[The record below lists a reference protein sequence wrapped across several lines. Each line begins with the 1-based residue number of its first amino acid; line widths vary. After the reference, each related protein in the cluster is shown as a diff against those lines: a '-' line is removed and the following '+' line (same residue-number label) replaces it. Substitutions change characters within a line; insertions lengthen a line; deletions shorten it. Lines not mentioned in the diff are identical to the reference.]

1 VNVSRP
7 SPPARGAGSNPPN
20 RFEHLTLERDA
31 DWDPEQDPLPRTQF
45 FRDRSSSILSYN
57 DSPDIGFE
65 VSLNPYRGCEHGC
78 IYCYAR
84 PTHEYLGFSSGLD
97 FETKIMVKEDAP
109 RLLRQELSALGWVPK
124 VIALSGVTD
133 PYQPVE
139 RRLKLTRAC
148 LEVLAE
154 FRNPVTIVTK
164 NNLVTRD
171 LNLLVEL
178 ADCQAAAV
186 FISVTTLDTELR
198 RILEP
203 RTSPPAAR
211 LATITALAKAG
222 IPTGVLVA
230 PVIPGLTDHEIPAI
244 IAAAAAAGA
253 SFAAHSILRLP
264 YAVAPLFEEWLT
276 RHVPGKKDK
285 VLHRIRALR
294 RGKLSNSEFGLRM
307 KGEGIFADQ
316 IARLFDV
323 ACRKAGWSG
332 REPELSTACFRRP
345 GGAQLEL
352 SLPQPA
358 GGAAASPERGASHVQ
373 TRKPQCAPGGARPA
387 REDPGTNRGTLA
399 EY

>member
-1 VNVSRP
+1 MKPSRSSAP
-7 SPPARGAGSNPPN
+7 TRGAGSNPPN
-20 RFEHLTLERDA
+20 RFEQIALERDA
-31 DWDPEQDPLPRTQF
+31 DRDPEQDTLPRTHF
-45 FRDRSSSILSYN
+45 FRDRSSSILSFN
-57 DSPDIGFE
+57 DSPDIGYE
-65 VSLNPYRGCEHGC
+65 ASLNPYRGCEHGC

-109 RLLRQELSALGWVPK
+109 KLLRQELSSPGWAPK

-139 RRLKLTRAC
+139 RRLRLTRAC
-148 LEVLAE
+148 LGVLAE
-154 FRNPVTIVTK
+154 FRNPVTVVTK

-171 LNLLVEL
+171 LDLLAEL
-178 ADCQAAAV
+178 AGCQAAAV

-211 LATITALAKAG
+211 LAAITALAKAG

-230 PVIPGLTDHEIPAI
+230 PVIPGLTDHEIPAVL
-244 IAAAAAAGA
+244 AAAASAGA
-253 SFAAHSILRLP
+253 SFAAHTILRLP

-276 RHVPGKKDK
+276 RHLPEKKDK

-294 RGKLSNSEFGLRM
+294 RGKLNNSEFGLRM
-307 KGEGIFADQ
+307 RGEGIFAEQ

-323 ACRKAGWSG
+323 ACRKAGWTG
-332 REPELSTACFRRP
+332 RDPELSTAYFRRP

-352 SLPQPA
+352 SLPQRA
-358 GGAAASPERGASHVQ
+358 GGAAASRECANPVRSHKPRPTGA
-373 TRKPQCAPGGARPA
+373 
-387 REDPGTNRGTLA
+387 
-399 EY
+399 